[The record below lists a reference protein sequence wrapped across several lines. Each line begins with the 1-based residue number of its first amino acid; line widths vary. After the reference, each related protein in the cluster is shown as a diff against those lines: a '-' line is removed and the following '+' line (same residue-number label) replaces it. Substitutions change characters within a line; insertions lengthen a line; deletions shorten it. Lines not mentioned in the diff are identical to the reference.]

1 MFKPLEFLGSEKEV
15 KEIVNTTIETLE
27 RDFGLKV
34 TQEVIIPPIIDC
46 FIDSAIY
53 ESLQLSKEDIKSEIN
68 LFDTLRIVHEIVPS
82 DDGGK
87 ELITILTLGRMG
99 MRKLG
104 MEMKGDAEE
113 ATNKIANVDIK
124 LLEKISMRA
133 ADYLNDRHGLYIR
146 DYQIIFKVA
155 EIFFD
160 ELISYIKVN
169 SLADETITI
178 FDQFTIVID
187 ENNKFESIELSSYM
201 KEMIA
206 NVYMSVIN
214 EIDKLEA
221 EDNAFAE
228 SKIK

>member
-155 EIFFD
+155 EIFFN
-160 ELISYIKVN
+160 EMITFIKVN
-169 SLADETITI
+169 TMTDDTITI
-178 FDQFTIVID
+178 FDQFTILLD
-187 ENNKFESIELSSYM
+187 DNGRFESIEISEYM
-201 KEMIA
+201 QQTIGT
-206 NVYMSVIN
+206 VYTAVMN
-214 EIDKLEA
+214 EIDRLDE
-221 EDNAFAE
+221 EDTAFAE
-228 SKIK
+228 NRIK

>member
-46 FIDSAIY
+46 FIDSVVY
-53 ESLQLSKEDIKSEIN
+53 ESLQISKEDIKSEIN
-68 LFDTLRIVHEIVPS
+68 LFDTLRIVHEIVPG
-82 DDGGK
+82 DDGVK
-87 ELITILTLGRMG
+87 ELITIITLGRMG

-206 NVYMSVIN
+206 NIYMSVIN

>member
-1 MFKPLEFLGSEKEV
+1 
-15 KEIVNTTIETLE
+15 
-27 RDFGLKV
+27 
-34 TQEVIIPPIIDC
+34 
-46 FIDSAIY
+46 
-53 ESLQLSKEDIKSEIN
+53 
-68 LFDTLRIVHEIVPS
+68 
-82 DDGGK
+82 
-87 ELITILTLGRMG
+87 

-113 ATNKIANVDIK
+113 VSNKIANVDIK

-146 DYQIIFKVA
+146 DYQIIFKIA

>member
-1 MFKPLEFLGSEKEV
+1 MFKPLEFLGSEKEI
-15 KEIVNTTIETLE
+15 KAIVNTTIETLE

-34 TQEVIIPPIIDC
+34 SQEVIVPPIIDC
-46 FIDSAIY
+46 FIDAVVY
-53 ESLQLSKEDIKSEIN
+53 ESLQISKEEIKSEIN
-68 LFDTLRIVHEIVPS
+68 LFDTLRLIHEIIPT

-99 MRKLG
+99 MRKLE
-104 MEMKGDAEE
+104 MELKGDVEE
-113 ATNKIANVDIK
+113 ATNKISNVDIK

-169 SLADETITI
+169 PLADETVTV
-178 FDQFTIVID
+178 FDQFTIVMD
-187 ENNKFESIELSSYM
+187 ENSKFESIEISSYM
-201 KEMIA
+201 KELIS
-206 NVYMSVIN
+206 NIYMSVIE

-221 EDNAFAE
+221 EDDAFAE